1 MVIINCWLL
10 SLVLRCYL
18 SKEGTWKSLSGDVKL
33 LSYGLLNV
41 LIRPVSSE
49 HHWEHVPS
57 DNQSRLPEL
66 WLKGWRK
73 RGEGRRGE
81 QRKWLW
87 GGQGHHQNN
96 ALLCFISLMKLPHFR
111 LYRKTLAFPLCI
123 DVGHCFLPSIH
134 VLYSKGTLMLAQM
147 LAEGSFSRP
156 ELGRK
161 MTQHLRRH
169 LRSEVPMSFDMW
181 VLYKECFCILGN
193 YQSRI

>member
-1 MVIINCWLL
+1 MCPVITRAGFPNCDW
-10 SLVLRCYL
+10 
-18 SKEGTWKSLSGDVKL
+18 
-33 LSYGLLNV
+33 
-41 LIRPVSSE
+41 
-49 HHWEHVPS
+49 
-57 DNQSRLPEL
+57 
-66 WLKGWRK
+66 
-73 RGEGRRGE
+73 RGEGREGKGDGENRGNGYE
-81 QRKWLW
+81 VVRATTETMPCCVLFLSWSYLIFVSTEK
-87 GGQGHHQNN
+87 H
-96 ALLCFISLMKLPHFR
+96 LPSP
-111 LYRKTLAFPLCI
+111 FPLCI